1 MTGEESAFCWCEMK
15 YSDMSVKFIHSRV
28 QSKVSLL
35 VFCLDQQSPTFLAP
49 GIAFVGDNFPM
60 REGGCFGM
68 MHAHDI
74 YCALYFY
81 YCYISPASDHQAL
94 ALRGWGPLV
103 WTMYPLLSVEHWSP
117 LLLLFCSKGPTNEDD
132 SAALFKVWLPSAG
145 LSLPSCFRLSIL
157 LETLL
162 KHSLPDDYFTLGQT
176 EPEVSELHWMEMS
189 VRCWNLYT
197 YIHACVHQLFSHIQ
211 LCDRMDYSLPSF
223 SAHGI
228 FQARILECL
237 RAEVSLLM
245 EDNLLVAGLLSAEHW
260 KRLWCWEGLGAG
272 GEGDDR
278 GWDGWMASLTRWTW
292 VWVNSRS

>member
-1 MTGEESAFCWCEMK
+1 M
-15 YSDMSVKFIHSRV
+15 H
-28 QSKVSLL
+28 
-35 VFCLDQQSPTFLAP
+35 
-49 GIAFVGDNFPM
+49 
-60 REGGCFGM
+60 EGGCLGM

-81 YCYISPASDHQAL
+81 YCYISPTSDHQAL

-117 LLLLFCSKGPTNEDD
+117 LLLLFYSKGPTNEDD
-132 SAALFKVWLPSAG
+132 STALFKAWLPSAG
-145 LSLPSCFRLSIL
+145 LSFPSCFRLSIL

-228 FQARILECL
+228 FQARILEW
-237 RAEVSLLM
+237 
-245 EDNLLVAGLLSAEHW
+245 VAISYSIIL
-260 KRLWCWEGLGAG
+260 
-272 GEGDDR
+272 
-278 GWDGWMASLTRWTW
+278 
-292 VWVNSRS
+292 